1 MQEKVLIIGS
11 GFIGKTIARSLV
23 KKGAWRVLI
32 TFRSGSPVDIPG
44 VTVARFDADISR
56 NMPEALERVR
66 EFNPDVTILAFGK
79 AMVPDE
85 GIGEVILANGVYPVE
100 VASWLDQHT
109 NCRSFIQVGSCF
121 EYGHPQSGEIFPES
135 STPRPFNVY
144 GCGKLAS
151 CFALEE
157 FCRATGDQVLYL
169 RPFTLFGPGESVKRL
184 SPTIFSAALD
194 GLPAYFSD
202 GLQQRDFVYT
212 EDLGRFIVRLL
223 GLRKHLEQWH
233 ILNICSGR
241 GMSIKDFVLS
251 AVNVLDVRFKKKP
264 EALYFDRERK
274 WRNEPESVVGD
285 PAKVKDLL
293 GWTCEWKLEEAICDY
308 FQRYSLYR
316 VGPEREA
323 SSLKGAS

>member
-11 GFIGKTIARSLV
+11 GFIGKAIARSLAEED
-23 KKGAWRVLI
+23 AWRVLM
-32 TFRSGSPVDIPG
+32 TSRSGSPVDIPG
-44 VTVARFDADISR
+44 VTVAKFDGNLSR

-66 EFNPDVTILAFGK
+66 EFNPDIAILAFGK

-85 GIGEVILANGVYPVE
+85 EIGEVILANGVYPVE
-100 VASWLDQHT
+100 VAWWLDQHT
-109 NCRSFIQVGSCF
+109 NCRSFLQVGSCF

-157 FCRATGDQVLYL
+157 FCRVTDSQVLYL

-184 SPTIFSAALD
+184 SPTIFNAALD
-194 GLPAYFSD
+194 GLPAHFSD

-223 GLRKHLEQWH
+223 GVRKRLEQWH

-241 GMSIKDFVLS
+241 GMSIKDFVLT
-251 AVNVLDVRFKKKP
+251 AANVLDVRFKKKP
-264 EALYFDRERK
+264 GALYFDRERK
-274 WRNEPESVVGD
+274 WKNEPELVVGD
-285 PAKVKDLL
+285 PLKVKDLL
-293 GWTCEWKLEEAICDY
+293 GWTCAWQLEEAICDY
-308 FQRYSLYR
+308 FQRYSMYR
-316 VGPEREA
+316 VGIEGVA
-323 SSLKGAS
+323 SSLKGVS